1 MSDLKQYRDEIDRI
15 DNAILKLFQER
26 MDMVL
31 NVAEY
36 KRKNNLEVLNRK
48 REEEVIENH
57 LNNLSDSKYK
67 VEVEKFLK
75 SVMEISR
82 QCQRNYLL
90 NGGAFEEENTCPEII
105 NLTKDS
111 VIGFQGVN
119 GSYSEE
125 ALHAFFKEDV
135 KTRAL
140 NTFDDVFKS
149 LTDGEIDYGVIPI
162 ENSSTGGVLE
172 VYDLLNKHEFSIV
185 GEMCIR
191 INHCLIAEDG
201 ADFNTI
207 KEVYSHQQ
215 ALDQCRD
222 YINSKGYR
230 KVPYLNT
237 AKSVEFI
244 REANDKSL
252 AAIASKRAANIYG
265 LNILEENI
273 NTNKTN
279 TTRFIIISKIMAV
292 NEQCNKISIV
302 FSIDHKIGC
311 LYNVLRYFSENQ
323 VNMLKIESRPMKERP
338 WEYIFYIDFEGNTSD
353 PKVKI
358 ALENIKDNTNYF
370 RLLGNYPKS
379 LENC

>member
-1 MSDLKQYRDEIDRI
+1 MSDLKNYRDEIDRI
-15 DNAILKLFQER
+15 DNAILKLFNER

-36 KRKNNLEVLNRK
+36 KKKNNLEVLNRK
-48 REEEVIENH
+48 REEEVIERH
-57 LNNLSDSKYK
+57 LNNQKDSKYK
-67 VEVEKFLK
+67 VEIEKFLK

-90 NGGAFEEENTCPEII
+90 NGEVIEEGSSKSNVISI
-105 NLTKDS
+105 NDNVL
-111 VIGFQGVN
+111 IGFQGVI

-125 ALHAFFKEDV
+125 ALHAFFKEEV
-135 KTRAL
+135 NTKAL
-140 NTFDDVFKS
+140 NTFEDVFKGI
-149 LTDGEIDYGVIPI
+149 TDGDIDYGVIPI

-172 VYDLLNKHEFSIV
+172 VYDLLNKYEFSIV

-191 INHCLIAEDG
+191 INHCLIGNNNATFES
-201 ADFNTI
+201 I

-222 YINSKGYR
+222 YINSRGYT

-237 AKSVEFI
+237 AKSVEYVK
-244 REANDKSL
+244 ESKSDSI
-252 AAIASKRAANIYG
+252 AAIASKRAAKIYN

-279 TTRFIIISKIMAV
+279 TTRFIIIAKAPSI
-292 NEQCNKISIV
+292 NEECNKISVV
-302 FSIDHKIGC
+302 FSIDHRIGC

-338 WEYIFYIDFEGNTSD
+338 WEYIFYIDFEGNILD

-370 RLLGNYPKS
+370 RLLGNYKKS
-379 LENC
+379 EESY